1 MKKKL
6 LTIVVVVSM
15 IFCMLPFGLVLSSAA
30 GAETENES
38 AMGYCGPADGAT
50 GTWGSS
56 VSWAYAN
63 GILYINGTGPM
74 GDFVRD
80 QTPWEAFRDRITT
93 ITVAEGVTSVG
104 ANAFADIAA
113 MTSDGTLVTLNVSL
127 PSTLETIGDDA
138 FAGCVS
144 LLQIG
149 LPGNLTT
156 LGNAAFQNSGLVQI
170 GLPDSVSMLGTHVFD
185 GCTSLSAVSLSPAV
199 YIIPDY
205 AFAGCTALTAV
216 QIPEGVV
223 AITESAFANSGLTAI
238 VVPYMTRS
246 VGKTAFVGCTSLT
259 DIGTS
264 SMDPIFD
271 TSDFDITS
279 AVRIHGPEGSAVAQ
293 TVADLN
299 AQGYALSYTTEAM
312 PEITYPAVQPVTFTP
327 VMVQDGQ
334 IYSAYGNTDAA
345 AMQIDST
352 DLAGT
357 AASEAELAASQVTD
371 TAGAETDVTTDAAA
385 TDGRTADTS
394 TYIDENGETVID
406 NSAEALSSRRRMG
419 VMRAASADAVSSGS
433 IENSALEWEVAADG
447 TLRISGSGAM
457 ENYTAASEQPWVS
470 LKDNISSIAVA
481 TGVTAI
487 GDYAFSDL
495 TNVTYVQLMDDTI
508 KTIGK
513 NAFSGCTGLTEI
525 EIPKS
530 VTSVGASAFSGCS
543 AAKKVTANSAT
554 TTFDTA
560 NPSLP
565 AGTAS
570 SPVYIYGYSTSGIK
584 TYFDSRWQADNLRFS
599 PLSGQPMI
607 GITLNTTSLTMQP
620 AGVATLK
627 LSPNPTD
634 ADNLSSVSWDPVDPT
649 VLYVTK
655 NSSNQTK
662 ATVLAL
668 KAGSTAVQV
677 TATDA
682 EGNTYTATCTVTV
695 SGSKVAMTGV
705 AITPTSASIQVGAT
719 ADLTLNLTPTGATN
733 LASVTW
739 TSSTPANATVA
750 VSDSDEKTA
759 TVTGVKA
766 GTSTITAT
774 ATDSSGNS
782 FTASIPVT
790 VIVPMTGIR
799 LSQTKATMVQDTTM
813 TLTALTVPDG
823 AYDLKSVAWKSSND
837 KVATVSGGQVK
848 AVAGTGSAIITAT
861 ATSTSNATYTATC
874 DVTVTDGIAGAT
886 AVLKKAIVTLGNQNA
901 VVSGVTSS
909 SVYVASA
916 IKAIDD
922 LAKKT
927 KGVTIAS
934 GKGLTDAITVA
945 QTNSRTL
952 DPVVKYIAT
961 HANTGSSV
969 TLAVLP
975 RFNIE
980 VKSATT
986 GSAVYMITPTYD
998 VTAKIGT
1005 AAAVTVSTGNAMKIT
1020 GTVTVTLPISDDLA
1034 GKNTALYI
1042 THKASGGDKYYK
1054 GSVKGGILTFENPD
1068 GFSEFDVTVAKPD
1081 GYKEEGTNGEAVVDK
1096 LKTAIYRLYN
1106 KLNGDHIF
1114 TASKA
1119 ERDILAMFGWR
1130 SEGTP
1135 ITAATEA
1142 GTANVPVYRLY
1153 NKKTGEH
1160 FLTTNQSERTTL
1172 TAAGWRD
1179 EGIVWY
1185 AAASGKHPVYRLY
1198 NKHGFHHYT
1207 SNDFER
1213 GFLMGLGWKNEGIV
1227 FYQTD

>member
-1 MKKKL
+1 
-6 LTIVVVVSM
+6 
-15 IFCMLPFGLVLSSAA
+15 
-30 GAETENES
+30 
-38 AMGYCGPADGAT
+38 
-50 GTWGSS
+50 
-56 VSWAYAN
+56 
-63 GILYINGTGPM
+63 
-74 GDFVRD
+74 
-80 QTPWEAFRDRITT
+80 
-93 ITVAEGVTSVG
+93 
-104 ANAFADIAA
+104 
-113 MTSDGTLVTLNVSL
+113 
-127 PSTLETIGDDA
+127 
-138 FAGCVS
+138 
-144 LLQIG
+144 
-149 LPGNLTT
+149 
-156 LGNAAFQNSGLVQI
+156 
-170 GLPDSVSMLGTHVFD
+170 
-185 GCTSLSAVSLSPAV
+185 
-199 YIIPDY
+199 
-205 AFAGCTALTAV
+205 
-216 QIPEGVV
+216 
-223 AITESAFANSGLTAI
+223 
-238 VVPYMTRS
+238 
-246 VGKTAFVGCTSLT
+246 
-259 DIGTS
+259 
-264 SMDPIFD
+264 
-271 TSDFDITS
+271 
-279 AVRIHGPEGSAVAQ
+279 
-293 TVADLN
+293 
-299 AQGYALSYTTEAM
+299 
-312 PEITYPAVQPVTFTP
+312 
-327 VMVQDGQ
+327 
-334 IYSAYGNTDAA
+334 
-345 AMQIDST
+345 
-352 DLAGT
+352 
-357 AASEAELAASQVTD
+357 
-371 TAGAETDVTTDAAA
+371 
-385 TDGRTADTS
+385 
-394 TYIDENGETVID
+394 
-406 NSAEALSSRRRMG
+406 
-419 VMRAASADAVSSGS
+419 
-433 IENSALEWEVAADG
+433 
-447 TLRISGSGAM
+447 
-457 ENYTAASEQPWVS
+457 
-470 LKDNISSIAVA
+470 
-481 TGVTAI
+481 
-487 GDYAFSDL
+487 
-495 TNVTYVQLMDDTI
+495 
-508 KTIGK
+508 
-513 NAFSGCTGLTEI
+513 
-525 EIPKS
+525 
-530 VTSVGASAFSGCS
+530 
-543 AAKKVTANSAT
+543 
-554 TTFDTA
+554 
-560 NPSLP
+560 
-565 AGTAS
+565 
-570 SPVYIYGYSTSGIK
+570 
-584 TYFDSRWQADNLRFS
+584 
-599 PLSGQPMI
+599 MI

-1081 GYKEEGTNGEAVVDK
+1081 GYKEEGTNGETVVDK

-1172 TAAGWRD
+1172 TAAGWPD